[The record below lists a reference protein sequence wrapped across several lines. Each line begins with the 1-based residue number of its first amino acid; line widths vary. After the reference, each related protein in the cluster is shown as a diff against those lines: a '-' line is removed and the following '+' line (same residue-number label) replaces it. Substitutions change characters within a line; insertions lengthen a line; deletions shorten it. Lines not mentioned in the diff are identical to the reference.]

1 MSSSS
6 SRRYHT
12 AKKLQSAA
20 IDLAVK
26 NGLNNITT
34 EAIACAAGVSA
45 RTFFNYYPY
54 KEAALM
60 GPHPDYPEDAAKEF
74 INGTGSLLA
83 DLRELISVHVS
94 RFLHEREMLGHLL
107 KLSETDPKL
116 TALRNNAV
124 LARRG
129 KMAELLQQRIPEA
142 DPRMIA
148 ILASAIIAATNNAT
162 QSWACGTSE
171 DFVDAAMEN
180 LSLILPAARLLAPEE
195 GATED

>member
-6 SRRYHT
+6 TRRYHT
-12 AKKLQSAA
+12 AKKIQSAA
-20 IDLAVK
+20 ITLAVK

-60 GPHPDYPEDAAKEF
+60 GPQPDYPEDAAELF
-74 INGTGSLLA
+74 INGTGSLLT
-83 DLRELISVHVS
+83 DLRELISVHIS

-129 KMAELLQQRIPEA
+129 KMAGLLQRRLPDT
-142 DPRMIA
+142 DPRMID

-162 QSWACGTSE
+162 QSWALGVSE
-171 DFVDAAMEN
+171 DFVEAAMEN
-180 LSLILPAARLLAPEE
+180 LSLILPAARLLEE
-195 GATED
+195 DD